1 MKRFVFALLLM
12 CLVFVNASFVNVVPS
27 ENGHTLIVQIG
38 NIRNS
43 KGTIQLQLYK
53 NQATYSKETPWKEYY
68 VSKDD
73 LNNKKLVYRITGL
86 ESGIYGVAI
95 LDDEDKD
102 KKMKFS
108 WMIPDEGFGFSDY
121 YHVGMSRPKFDD
133 FKFNLTGDKTVK
145 VIIRYM

>member
-12 CLVFVNASFVNVVPS
+12 CLVFVNASFVNVVPL

-43 KGTIQLQLYK
+43 KGRIQLQLYK

-121 YHVGMSRPKFDD
+121 YHVGMSRPKFED

>member
-12 CLVFVNASFVNVVPS
+12 CLVFVNASFVNVVPL

-43 KGTIQLQLYK
+43 KGRIQLQLYK

-121 YHVGMSRPKFDD
+121 YHVGMSRPKYED

>member
-1 MKRFVFALLLM
+1 MKRFEFALFLM
-12 CLVFVNASFVNVVPS
+12 CIAFVNASFVSDYPS
-27 ENGHTLIVQIG
+27 DNGHTLVVQIG

-43 KGTIQLQLYK
+43 KGRIQLQVYK
-53 NQATYSKETPWKEYY
+53 NQSTYSKEAPWKEFY

-73 LNNKKLVYRITGL
+73 LNNKALVYRITGL

-102 KKMKFS
+102 TKMKFS
-108 WMIPDEGFGFSDY
+108 WMIPVEGFGFSDY

-133 FKFNLTGDKTVK
+133 FKFSLTGDKVVK

>member
-1 MKRFVFALLLM
+1 MKRVVFALLLM
-12 CLVFVNASFVNVVPS
+12 CIVFVNTSFVSDYPS
-27 ENGHTLIVQIG
+27 DNGHTLVVQIG

-43 KGTIQLQLYK
+43 KGRIQLQVYK
-53 NQATYSKETPWKEYY
+53 NQSTYSKETPWKEFY

-73 LNNKKLVYRITGL
+73 VNKKMLVYRITGL
-86 ESGIYGVAI
+86 ASGVYGVAV

-102 KKMKFS
+102 TKMKFS

-121 YHVGMSRPKFDD
+121 YHVGLSRPKFDD
-133 FKFNLTGDKTVK
+133 FKFSLTENKAVK

>member
-12 CLVFVNASFVNVVPS
+12 CLVFVNASFVNVVPL

-43 KGTIQLQLYK
+43 KGRIQLQLYK

>member
-1 MKRFVFALLLM
+1 MKSVVFSLLLL
-12 CLVFVNASFVNVVPS
+12 CTVFVNASFVRDCPS
-27 ENGHTLIVQIG
+27 VSGHTLVVQIG

-43 KGTIQLQLYK
+43 KGRIQLQVYK
-53 NQATYSKETPWKEYY
+53 NQSTYSKETPWKEFY

-73 LNNKKLVYRITGL
+73 LNKKTLVYRITGL
-86 ESGIYGVAI
+86 ESGVYGVAI

-102 KKMKFS
+102 TKMKFS
-108 WMIPDEGFGFSDY
+108 WMIPAEGFGFSDY

-133 FKFNLTGDKTVK
+133 FKFSLTGDKAVK